1 LEGYEVIEYKRC
13 SEVDMDLVYNAFSG
27 GFSDYIIKIQMPME
41 AFVSRFF
48 GPEGNSLD
56 FSFIALQEG
65 RPVGLILG
73 GIKEYEG
80 IKTMRCGTMAIDPE
94 FRGMGIS
101 QKLMELHREE
111 ALKHGCKQLFLEVI
125 VGNDRAINFYNRLG
139 YEKIY
144 DLYYYSTKD
153 ISTIKEKVNPDLN
166 IKPISI
172 NELRKF
178 GERGSDVHI
187 NWQNDLDY
195 IEKSENQLCLG
206 AFSDGEIVGAISV
219 NKNSRI
225 SYLYVDKRYR
235 GRNIGS
241 TLLARATEDLSLDRL
256 SAGLPN
262 NASTIG
268 FLKKLGFNKDNIA
281 QYEMYVTL

>member
-13 SEVDMDLVYNAFSG
+13 SEVNIDLVYNAFSV
-27 GFSDYIIKIQMPME
+27 GFSDYIIKIQMPKE

-56 FSFIALQEG
+56 VSFIALLEG
-65 RPVGLILG
+65 RSIGLVLG

-80 IKTMRCGTMAIDPE
+80 IKTMRCGTMAVDPE
-94 FRGMGIS
+94 FRGMGVS

-111 ALKHGCKQLFLEVI
+111 ALKQGCKQLFLEVI
-125 VGNDRAINFYNRLG
+125 LGNDRAINFYHRLG

-153 ISTIKEKVNPDLN
+153 VGPIKEKVNPEIN
-166 IKPISI
+166 VKPITM
-172 NELRKF
+172 NELRRF
-178 GERGSDVHI
+178 AERGSDVHI

-195 IEKSENQLCLG
+195 IEKSENQLCIG
-206 AFSDGEIVGAISV
+206 AFADDELVGAAGV

-225 SYLYVDKRYR
+225 NYLYVDKRYR
-235 GRNIGS
+235 GRNMAS
-241 TLLARATEDLSLDRL
+241 TLLARAAEDLSLDRF
-256 SAGLPN
+256 SVGLPN
-262 NASTIG
+262 NSSIVG

-281 QYEMYVTL
+281 QYEMYVTM